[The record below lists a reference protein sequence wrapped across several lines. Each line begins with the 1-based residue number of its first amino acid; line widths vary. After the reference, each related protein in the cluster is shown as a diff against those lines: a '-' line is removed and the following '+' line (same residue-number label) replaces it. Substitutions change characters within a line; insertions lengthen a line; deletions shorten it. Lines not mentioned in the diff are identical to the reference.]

1 MPGRGKHA
9 LSAIVTLG
17 AALACGD
24 PGDIEV
30 PFAPGVSMR
39 ESLPAFP
46 RVPARA
52 FVNIDIGSGEGAAET
67 GAAACTLRFSSSL
80 GQPCALLETD
90 NALCGSVRDGE
101 NATVTCAVRPL
112 VEVPDNY
119 DIDLTLQNE
128 FLPELTVVG
137 TLSTVRTNRASLR
150 VTTPDGTLVDADCN
164 AKSLTAQPGGARFRL
179 SGCTIRIDAVE
190 ASDCD
195 IGLVAGFEGCGG

>member
-9 LSAIVTLG
+9 LSAVVTLG

-30 PFAPGVSMR
+30 PFAPGVAMR

-52 FVNIDIGSGEGAAET
+52 FVNIDIGSGEGGGESEGATET
-67 GAAACTLRFSSSL
+67 GAGACTLRFSSSL
-80 GQPCALLETD
+80 GQACALLETD

-119 DIDLTLQNE
+119 DIELTLQNE
-128 FLPELTVVG
+128 FLPELTVAG
-137 TLSTVRTNRASLR
+137 TLSTVRTNRVSLH

-164 AKSLTAQPGGARFRL
+164 AKSLALQPGGARFR
-179 SGCTIRIDAVE
+179 
-190 ASDCD
+190 
-195 IGLVAGFEGCGG
+195 